1 MRGLFVSAIATLGV
15 FAFACS
21 PEPPKKAKVVMVGDS
36 VPKDDDTSGS
46 KKAGTKT
53 GTTTAD
59 TDPADDDTASP
70 GDTSTPGD
78 TTETPEEQAPNTP
91 PPTPQ
96 PQTKSCPA
104 SAEGNTSNTTV
115 SYVVQSGSANISS
128 MTVSI
133 QNKNH
138 RNKNDVDVY
147 VTPNGG
153 KESFVFNSKDI
164 LMDGQ
169 STTVPLPNNFS
180 VTMGSQIRVKTNF
193 DDSWGDPSESCT
205 LQF

>member
-21 PEPPKKAKVVMVGDS
+21 PEPAKKAKVVMVGDS
-36 VPKDDDTSGS
+36 VPKDDDSGS
-46 KKAGTKT
+46 KKTGTKT
-53 GTTTAD
+53 GTDTTAD
-59 TDPADDDTASP
+59 TDLDDSTKP
-70 GDTSTPGD
+70 EDTSP
-78 TTETPEEQAPNTP
+78 TETPDGEEQEPNTP

-96 PQTKSCPA
+96 AETKSCPA
-104 SAEGNTSNTTV
+104 SAEGNSSNTTV
-115 SYVVQSGSANISS
+115 SYVVQNGSANISS

-133 QNKNH
+133 SNKNH

-169 STTVPLPNNFS
+169 STTVPLPNNFK